1 MQKPDT
7 KMSAETSQIEQY
19 FQAVQHNLSLVMNN
33 QIEAMRQTALLF
45 ADAVEQGQTLYIT
58 GCSHSSIFAQEVFY
72 RAGGFM
78 LMNPIFLPGMTLE
91 TFPPTRTS
99 KYERISGI
107 AEAVLSET
115 KINSGDV
122 LVIASVS
129 GRNTVPIELALW
141 AKAHGIKVVALTSL
155 NYSSDVQ
162 SRHASGKRLF
172 ELADIILDM
181 MGEKGDAAL
190 SIDGLPEKTA
200 PLSTIT
206 GITMLHAV
214 ISQTISLLIKRGIA
228 PPVFLSSNLDGGD
241 AHNKHLL
248 EQYSNQIHYLG

>member
-1 MQKPDT
+1 ML
-7 KMSAETSQIEQY
+7 QIKRY
-19 FQAVQHNLSLVMNN
+19 FQAVQDNLDKVLDT
-33 QIEAMRQTALLF
+33 QLEAMEKTAKLF
-45 ADAVEQGQTLYIT
+45 ADTVENGSTLYIT

-99 KYERISGI
+99 KYERIPGI
-107 AEAVLSET
+107 AAAVLSET
-115 KINSGDV
+115 KIKQDDV

-141 AKAHGIKVVALTSL
+141 AKEHGVKVVALTSMS
-155 NYSSDVQ
+155 YSSDTQ
-162 SRHASGKRLF
+162 SRHSSGKRLF
-172 ELADIILDM
+172 ELADIILDL

-190 SIDGLPEKTA
+190 AIEGLLEKTA
-200 PLSTIT
+200 PLSTVT
-206 GITMLHAV
+206 GVTMMHAV
-214 ISQTISLLIKRGIA
+214 ISQAIEFLVMRGLA

-241 AHNKHLL
+241 EYNKRLL
-248 EQYSNQIHYLG
+248 EQYRNQIHYLG

>member
-1 MQKPDT
+1 ML
-7 KMSAETSQIEQY
+7 QIKRY
-19 FQAVQHNLSLVMNN
+19 FQAVQDNLDKVLET
-33 QIEAMRQTALLF
+33 QIEAMEKTAQLF
-45 ADAVEQGQTLYIT
+45 ADTVENGSTIYIT

-107 AEAVLSET
+107 AAAVLSET
-115 KINSGDV
+115 KIKQGDV

-141 AKAHGIKVVALTSL
+141 AIENGVKVVALTSMS
-155 NYSSDVQ
+155 YSSDSL
-162 SRHASGKRLF
+162 SRHSSGKRLF

-190 SIDGLPEKTA
+190 AIEGLPEKTA
-200 PLSTIT
+200 PLSTVT
-206 GITMLHAV
+206 GVTIMHAT
-214 ISQTISLLIKRGIA
+214 ISQTIELLLKRGIT

-241 AHNKHLL
+241 EYNKQLL
-248 EQYSNQIHYLG
+248 EQYRNQIHYLE